1 MNDWD
6 RDNLNFI
13 LSLNEDEFE
22 TWLVYLSED
31 DQLYALELIRAKR
44 LELLEQEDE
53 LLNELAEED
62 LTLAN
67 QVLAKFRL

>member
-6 RDNLNFI
+6 RNNLNYI

-22 TWLVYLSED
+22 TWLVDLSED
-31 DQLYALELIRAKR
+31 DQLYALDLIRAAR
-44 LELLEQEDE
+44 VELLEQEQE
-53 LLNELAEED
+53 LLETED
-62 LTLAN
+62 FTLAN

>member
-22 TWLVYLSED
+22 TWLVDLSED
-31 DQLYALELIRAKR
+31 DQLYALDLIRSAR
-44 LELLEQEDE
+44 LELLEQEQE
-53 LLNELAEED
+53 LLETED
-62 LTLAN
+62 FTLAN

>member
-44 LELLEQEDE
+44 LELLEQEQE
-53 LLNELAEED
+53 LLETED
-62 LTLAN
+62 FTLAN